1 MLYVYFMFCTQLTI
15 QLALDLEQCANILD
29 FCIIPTNGTKLEAT
43 ATPLHTHTHP
53 PHTHI
58 FSSLL

>member
-43 ATPLHTHTHP
+43 ATP
-53 PHTHI
+53 
-58 FSSLL
+58 